1 MGNRTLMTTRNDGRE
16 PSGRPDRSLLDPYVP
31 AFDTATVQTAI
42 VAARPSTTYAAIR
55 TADLSRARI
64 VRLLTSLR
72 MLPDRIMRRLRR
84 HPTPR
89 PHTAPTIGGLIE
101 AGWWLVLDERPDEQ
115 LALGLVMWDREVE
128 APGQSRERFGTPGV
142 GAVQVGWAF
151 RVLPFGE
158 GRSLLMTETRTHAVD
173 ERARQR
179 FRLYWRV
186 ISPFAALTRR
196 LVLNRIKAEAER
208 RQRATIRHP

>member
-1 MGNRTLMTTRNDGRE
+1 
-16 PSGRPDRSLLDPYVP
+16 
-31 AFDTATVQTAI
+31 VQTAI
-42 VAARPSTTYAAIR
+42 VAARPSATYAAIR

-72 MLPDRIMRRLRR
+72 MLPERTMRRLRR

-89 PHTAPTIGGLIE
+89 PDTAPTIGGLIE
-101 AGWWLVLDERPDEQ
+101 AGWWFVLDERADEQ

-128 APGQSRERFGTPGV
+128 AHGQSRERFGIPGV

-151 RVLPFGE
+151 RVLLFGE

-173 ERARQR
+173 ERSRQR
-179 FRLYWRV
+179 FRLYWRF

-196 LVLNRIKAEAER
+196 LVLQRIKAEAER